1 MAGINLTRRVLG
13 AIVAAIGIGLW
24 IADIILVQALP
35 YSMFEN
41 DALVAI
47 VPMAGAILI
56 AGGTLLG
63 LWN

>member
-1 MAGINLTRRVLG
+1 MAGVNLIRRVLG
-13 AIVAAIGIGLW
+13 AIVAAIGIGVW
-24 IADIILVQALP
+24 IADIILVQTLP
-35 YSMFEN
+35 YSMYEN

-47 VPMAGAILI
+47 VPTAGAILV

>member
-13 AIVAAIGIGLW
+13 AIVAAIGIGVW
-24 IADIILVQALP
+24 IADIILVQTLP
-35 YSMFEN
+35 YSMYEN
-41 DALVAI
+41 EALVAI
-47 VPMAGAILI
+47 VVTAGAILV

>member
-1 MAGINLTRRVLG
+1 MAGISLTRRVLG
-13 AIVAAIGIGLW
+13 AIVAAIGIGVW

-35 YSMFEN
+35 YSMYEN
-41 DALVAI
+41 EALVAI
-47 VPMAGAILI
+47 VPTAGAILV

>member
-24 IADIILVQALP
+24 IADIILVQTLP
-35 YSMFEN
+35 YSLFEN

>member
-13 AIVAAIGIGLW
+13 AIVAAIGIGAW
-24 IADIILVQALP
+24 IADIILVQTLP
-35 YSMFEN
+35 YSLYEN

-47 VPMAGAILI
+47 VPTAGAILI